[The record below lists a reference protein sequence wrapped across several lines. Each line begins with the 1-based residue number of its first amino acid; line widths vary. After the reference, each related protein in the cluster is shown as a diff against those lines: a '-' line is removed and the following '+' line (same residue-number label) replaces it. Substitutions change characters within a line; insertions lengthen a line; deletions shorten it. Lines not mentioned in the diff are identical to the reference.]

1 MYASFAMVEREM
13 VILYS
18 AYVLEMDV
26 LFLAS

>member
-26 LFLAS
+26 LFFAS

>member
-1 MYASFAMVEREM
+1 MYATFAMVEREM

-26 LFLAS
+26 LFLTS